1 MKVKARNLIE
11 LILQVACLVCL
22 FLTPFFEST
31 FLRCYYNPNPPIFS
45 PQPTYIHEPHP
56 VPCSVFGLFLKR
68 DYSSWPDALP
78 SWFTML
84 FIFGMISLCVIGLV
98 LFLLQFI
105 SQGDKRNSRL
115 VLFPLVAQALLL
127 SSFSAAVLV
136 RGHDYVWIPYDV
148 LLAEIGTSSAGKAS
162 QNFLEFST
170 FYWVFLVLFVI
181 LFAITFIGYFLAKKR
196 GIVDET
202 SPKAIV
208 ATVSSADELKKYKEL
223 LDSGII
229 SESEF
234 EEKKKSILTK

>member
-11 LILQVACLVCL
+11 LILQGACLLCL
-22 FLTPFFEST
+22 FLKPFFESASLYCHYAPSP
-31 FLRCYYNPNPPIFS
+31 FLS
-45 PQPTYIHEPHP
+45 PQPIYEYDHDSLP
-56 VPCSVFGLFLKR
+56 VSVFSLFFDR
-68 DYSSWPDALP
+68 NSSSWPDALP
-78 SWFTML
+78 SWLTML
-84 FIFGMISLCVIGLV
+84 FIFGMISLCAIGLI
-98 LFLLQFI
+98 LFLLQLV
-105 SQGDKRNSRL
+105 SQGDNRNSKF

-136 RGHDYVWIPYDV
+136 RGYDYVRIPYDV
-148 LLAEIGTSSAGKAS
+148 LLVEIGTSDSGRLS
-162 QNFLEFST
+162 QQFLEFGT

-181 LFAITFIGYFLAKKR
+181 LFAITFIGYFLTKKR

-229 SESEF
+229 SEAEF
-234 EEKKKSILTK
+234 EEKKKSLLAK

>member
-11 LILQVACLVCL
+11 LILQVACLLCL
-22 FLTPFFEST
+22 FLKPFFEST
-31 FLRCYYNPNPPIFS
+31 FERCYYNPNPPTFS
-45 PQPTYIHEPHP
+45 PTPTYTHDLHP
-56 VPCSVFGLFLKR
+56 FPVSVFSLFLDR
-68 DYSSWPDALP
+68 DASSWPDALP
-78 SWFTML
+78 SWLTML
-84 FIFGMISLCVIGLV
+84 FIFGMISLCAIGLI
-98 LFLLQFI
+98 LFLLQLV
-105 SQGDKRNSRL
+105 SQGDNRNSKF

-127 SSFSAAVLV
+127 SSFSAAVLI

-148 LLAEIGTSSAGKAS
+148 LLVEIGTSGSVRVS
-162 QNFLEFST
+162 QNFLEFDN

-229 SESEF
+229 SEAEF
-234 EEKKKSILTK
+234 EEKKKSLLTK